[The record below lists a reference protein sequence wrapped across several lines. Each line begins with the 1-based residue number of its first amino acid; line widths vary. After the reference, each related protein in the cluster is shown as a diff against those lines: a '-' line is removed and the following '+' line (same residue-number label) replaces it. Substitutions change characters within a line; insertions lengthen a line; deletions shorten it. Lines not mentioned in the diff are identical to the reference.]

1 MPDLIVHNL
10 SRMSY
15 QAALDMQ
22 QALVARVQDD
32 GGRTAHLMLLEH
44 DPPVITLG
52 RRGRA
57 EHVLADEARLAA
69 LGVEVRRT
77 RRGGEVTWHGPG
89 QLVAYPIVR
98 LDTRRRTVHGHVR
111 GLERAVI
118 DMLRGFGIDGVRREG
133 AVGVWCGQSKV
144 AAVGVAVSRWVA
156 YHGLAVNVARDT
168 RAFDLIV
175 PCGRPGRG
183 AVTSMSRLLGRDV
196 SVTDAADALV
206 PCLREALGFDRAV
219 HSGAAGPAAAG
230 GGR

>member
-133 AVGVWCGQSKV
+133 AFFGVNALLTKPAQSIALALLPTILEATAFVSREANQGRITLDQPPSVLLGIKMVVGLIP
-144 AAVGVAVSRWVA
+144 GVA
-156 YHGLAVNVARDT
+156 
-168 RAFDLIV
+168 LIV
-175 PCGRPGRG
+175 GALILRAYPLRG
-183 AVTSMSRLLGRDV
+183 ARLEQV
-196 SVTDAADALV
+196 Q
-206 PCLREALGFDRAV
+206 REVLDLHQWKRAQL
-219 HSGAAGPAAAG
+219 
-230 GGR
+230 